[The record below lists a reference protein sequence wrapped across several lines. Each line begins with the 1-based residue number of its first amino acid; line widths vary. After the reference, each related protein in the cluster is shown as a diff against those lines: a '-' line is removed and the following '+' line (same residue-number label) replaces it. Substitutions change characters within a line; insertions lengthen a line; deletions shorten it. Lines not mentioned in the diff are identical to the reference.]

1 MYFSLFE
8 TDLCKIFSRL
18 LYMHTLELLSLKEAQ
33 QDKNIK
39 PISIIKGDER
49 NPSFNK
55 FLCLKETKEETIT
68 KEQAEKI
75 LTPDLMYQ
83 VLPPVNAQDRSIWYI
98 AGASGSGKSYQ
109 AKIIISNY
117 KKLFPDRPVFL
128 ISKLTSDE
136 TLDSLKYIQRVDLV
150 EFCQQPFDVED
161 TEPCL
166 IIFDDFETLEKKQLQ
181 VVLDAIN
188 DISIL
193 GRHKTISMIYISH
206 HLTNYKSTK
215 LILNESHNI
224 IVFPQNTSFL
234 QLKYLLENYGNMD
247 PNEIKKLRKLGRWV
261 CIYTQ
266 YPNYVIS
273 QSSAYLLHQ
282 E

>member
-1 MYFSLFE
+1 
-8 TDLCKIFSRL
+8 
-18 LYMHTLELLSLKEAQ
+18 MHTLELLSLKEAQ
-33 QDKNIK
+33 KDKNIK

-55 FLCLKETKEETIT
+55 FLCLKEVEEDTIT
-68 KEQAEKI
+68 KEQGEKI
-75 LTPDLMYQ
+75 LTADLMFQ
-83 VLPPVNAQDRSIWYI
+83 LLPPVNVVDRSIWYI

-117 KKLFPDRPVFL
+117 KKLFPERPVFL

-136 TLDSLKYIQRVDLV
+136 TLDSLEYIQRVDLV
-150 EFCQQPFDVED
+150 GFCQQPFDIED

-193 GRHKTISMIYISH
+193 GRHKNISMIYISH
-206 HLTNYKSTK
+206 HLTNYKATK

-224 IVFPQNTSFL
+224 VVFPQNTSFR
-234 QLKYLLENYGNMD
+234 QLSYLLENYGNMD
-247 PNEIKKLRKLGRWV
+247 PSEVKKLRKLGRWA

-282 E
+282 D